1 MTAPARPLADVRHA
15 RAAFGAAVGLAMVVL
30 FAIAAPVAAAS
41 PSPSGP
47 IGGDPRSPGQ
57 GPGLM
62 GDPAFAILAVVAIG
76 VAATL
81 GTLAWVKLTGG
92 RRS

>member
-1 MTAPARPLADVRHA
+1 MTASDRLLDGWRRA
-15 RAAFGAAVGLAMVVL
+15 RAALGAAVALATLVL
-30 FAIAAPVAAAS
+30 LSIAAPVAAAS

>member
-1 MTAPARPLADVRHA
+1 VTGRSVRTARTARRRVLSAASLSIGLVLAVA
-15 RAAFGAAVGLAMVVL
+15 GA
-30 FAIAAPVAAAS
+30 VAAAS
-41 PSPSGP
+41 PNPSEAV
-47 IGGDPRSPGQ
+47 GGDPRSVGQ

-62 GDPAFAILAVVAIG
+62 GDPAFAVLAVIAIG
-76 VAATL
+76 LIATV

>member
-1 MTAPARPLADVRHA
+1 MLRAVALAALLTV
-15 RAAFGAAVGLAMVVL
+15 
-30 FAIAAPVAAAS
+30 AIATPVLAAS
-41 PSPSGP
+41 PSPSGAM
-47 IGGDPRSPGQ
+47 GGDPRSSGE

-76 VAATL
+76 LIATI
-81 GTLAWVKLTGG
+81 GTLAYVKVTGG

>member
-1 MTAPARPLADVRHA
+1 MGRDRGDPVIRAVMS
-15 RAAFGAAVGLAMVVL
+15 RAAAPLGLAITLCLALATTVL
-30 FAIAAPVAAAS
+30 AAS
-41 PSPSGP
+41 PIPSGD

-62 GDPAFAILAVVAIG
+62 GDPAFAILAVIAIG
-76 VAATL
+76 LIATVATL
-81 GTLAWVKLTGG
+81 AYVKLTGG

>member
-1 MTAPARPLADVRHA
+1 MDRVRMVG
-15 RAAFGAAVGLAMVVL
+15 GAVTVAVVVMIV
-30 FAIAAPVAAAS
+30 IAGPVAAAS

-62 GDPAFAILAVVAIG
+62 GDPAFAILAVIAIG

>member
-1 MTAPARPLADVRHA
+1 MTR
-15 RAAFGAAVGLAMVVL
+15 RAALRALTSAVLVLAAM
-30 FAIAAPVAAAS
+30 AAPVVAAS
-41 PSPSGP
+41 PSPSGG

-62 GDPAFAILAVVAIG
+62 GDPAFAILAVIAIG
-76 VAATL
+76 LITVVATL
-81 GTLAWVKLTGG
+81 AYVKLTGG

>member
-1 MTAPARPLADVRHA
+1 MARFAHRAGALTAVALS
-15 RAAFGAAVGLAMVVL
+15 L
-30 FAIAAPVAAAS
+30 AIALSLAFAATAMAAS
-41 PSPSGP
+41 PSPSGA

-76 VAATL
+76 LIATL

-92 RRS
+92 GRRS

>member
-1 MTAPARPLADVRHA
+1 MRLRPCVRAVFLAALLVA
-15 RAAFGAAVGLAMVVL
+15 
-30 FAIAAPVAAAS
+30 AIAALATPVLAAS
-41 PSPSGP
+41 PSPSGA

-76 VAATL
+76 LIATL
-81 GTLAWVKLTGG
+81 GTLAYVKLTGG

>member
-1 MTAPARPLADVRHA
+1 MRLRATSAPDVGHRRRSHRPHLAALLMVA
-15 RAAFGAAVGLAMVVL
+15 LATPVL
-30 FAIAAPVAAAS
+30 AAS
-41 PSPSGP
+41 PSPSGA

-62 GDPAFAILAVVAIG
+62 GDPAFAILAVIAIG
-76 VAATL
+76 LIATVV
-81 GTLAWVKLTGG
+81 TLAYVKLTGG